1 MTRAAI
7 WSNDRKSDPKHP
19 DGRGHLEIDCTLI
32 QELAA
37 AMAQGQGMTQDV
49 KGNWVFRL
57 DAAAWRSDGRNPKAP
72 VMSLAI
78 STLAQTQ
85 EAAAKLAAWKAQQ
98 NGGGGAMGAW
108 GAPAPQQGYAP
119 APGQYQQPQAPQ
131 QGYAPAPQYQQPA
144 APAPAYAPPAP
155 APALAPPAAAPM
167 AAPAPAPA
175 PQQGG
180 WTTPATPA
188 GF

>member
-1 MTRAAI
+1 MTRWAI
-7 WSNDRKSDPKHP
+7 WQNDRKSDPKHP

-37 AMAQGQGMTQDV
+37 AMAQGQGMTQDA

-57 DAAAWRSDGRNPKAP
+57 DAAAWRSDGQNPKAP
-72 VMSLAI
+72 VMSGQV

-85 EAAAKLAAWKAQQ
+85 EQAAKLAAWKAQQ
-98 NGGGGAMGAW
+98 NGGSGAMGAW

-119 APGQYQQPQAPQ
+119 APQPPQ
-131 QGYAPAPQYQQPA
+131 PGYAPAPQYQQPP

-155 APALAPPAAAPM
+155 APAAPPAAPPM

-175 PQQGG
+175 PEQGG

>member
-7 WSNDRKSDPKHP
+7 WSNDKKSDPKHP

-49 KGNWVFRL
+49 KGNWIFRL
-57 DAAAWRSDGRNPKAP
+57 DAAAWRSDGQNPKAP

-85 EAAAKLAAWKAQQ
+85 EQAAKLAAWKAQQ
-98 NGGGGAMGAW
+98 NGGGGPAAGWGAPPAAAPPAYAPPAAAPPAAPPAAAPPAAPPAPAPGGW
-108 GAPAPQQGYAP
+108 GAPA
-119 APGQYQQPQAPQ
+119 
-131 QGYAPAPQYQQPA
+131 
-144 APAPAYAPPAP
+144 APAYAPPA
-155 APALAPPAAAPM
+155 
-167 AAPAPAPA
+167 
-175 PQQGG
+175 
-180 WTTPATPA
+180 

>member
-7 WSNDRKSDPKHP
+7 WQNDKKTDPKHP

-49 KGNWVFRL
+49 KGNWIFRL
-57 DAAAWRSDGRNPKAP
+57 DAAAWRSDGQNPKAP

-85 EAAAKLAAWKAQQ
+85 EQAAKLAAWKAQQ
-98 NGGGGAMGAW
+98 NGGGGPAAGW
-108 GAPAPQQGYAP
+108 GAPPAAAAPYT
-119 APGQYQQPQAPQ
+119 PQAPAA
-131 QGYAPAPQYQQPA
+131 AP
-144 APAPAYAPPAP
+144 PAPAYAPPAP
-155 APALAPPAAAPM
+155 PAAPPAAAPP
-167 AAPAPAPA
+167 AAPAPGGWGAPA
-175 PQQGG
+175 A
-180 WTTPATPA
+180 PAYAPPA

>member
-7 WSNDRKSDPKHP
+7 WANQNKTDPKHP

-37 AMAQGQGMTQDV
+37 AMAQGQGMSQDA

-57 DAAAWRSDGRNPKAP
+57 DAAAWRSDGQNPKAP
-72 VMSLAI
+72 VMSGSV

-85 EAAAKLAAWKAQQ
+85 EQAAKLAAWKAQQ
-98 NGGGGAMGAW
+98 NGGGNGAMGAW
-108 GAPAPQQGYAP
+108 GAPAPG
-119 APGQYQQPQAPQ
+119 PQ
-131 QGYAPAPQYQQPA
+131 QGYAPQPAPQAPMPPQNYPGPGYQPA
-144 APAPAYAPPAP
+144 AQQPAYAPPA
-155 APALAPPAAAPM
+155 

-175 PQQGG
+175 PQAAPAPAPAPAQGG
-180 WTTPATPA
+180 WAAPQ